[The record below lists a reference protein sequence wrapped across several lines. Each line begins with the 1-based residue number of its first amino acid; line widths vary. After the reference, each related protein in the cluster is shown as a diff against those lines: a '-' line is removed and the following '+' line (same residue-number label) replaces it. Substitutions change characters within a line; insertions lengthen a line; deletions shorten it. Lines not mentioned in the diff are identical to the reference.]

1 MRTKLLITP
10 MLAFITL
17 IGACGF
23 HMRGK
28 EDMQFPFKTL
38 FIQAPGKNTPFLIDL
53 KQGVSMY
60 GISLSDSSE
69 NAQLTLL
76 IVSETPSKQILSLS
90 EAGRVSEYQL
100 NYRVS
105 FRAYDSKQQD
115 WVAADEI
122 VLQRYLSYNNALIL
136 AKEAEEAILYK
147 DLRTDAVTQILR
159 RLSRAKPPQPPQ

>member
-1 MRTKLLITP
+1 MST
-10 MLAFITL
+10 
-17 IGACGF
+17 
-23 HMRGK
+23 
-28 EDMQFPFKTL
+28 
-38 FIQAPGKNTPFLIDL
+38 
-53 KQGVSMY
+53 Y

-100 NYRVS
+100 GYRVS

-122 VLQRYLSYNNALIL
+122 VLQRYLSFNNALIL